1 MQVHERL
8 LRTVPGYREARD
20 TSENHALRA
29 AALPFAGRT
38 GCTKIPVVVHVVYK
52 TAEQNISDAQIKSQ
66 IDILTADYRKKN
78 ADIGAVPTAFASL
91 ATDVRVEFELA
102 KVDPSGNPTSGIT
115 RTATT
120 ATSFSDDDAVKS
132 AATGGAD
139 PWPSDK
145 YLNIWVCQL
154 GGGLLGYAQFPGGP
168 AATDGVVILQSAFGN
183 TGTAAAP
190 FNLGRSATHEVGH
203 WLNLRHIWGDD
214 GTGCSGSDFVAD
226 TPNQGGPNFGT
237 PAFPHVTCGNG
248 PNGDMFMNYM
258 DYVDDAA
265 MMMFSAGQ
273 VTRMQATLDGLRS
286 AIGSAIPCGAK
297 PIPKETVKEQP
308 KDPPKEIVKEHPKD
322 PPKEIVKEHPK
333 DPPKEVAKELPKD
346 PPKEFAKDP
355 PKDPPKEIA
364 KDLPK
369 DPPKETVKEHPKE
382 LAKDHPK
389 DLLKEII
396 KEHPKEL
403 HKDLA
408 KDPAFDPKSLISDL
422 PPKSVFDP
430 PKSFMEPPDLPF
442 GGGSFPFVLATGA
455 GAGAG
460 AASGRQQTSAVA
472 NAYLQLLGH
481 YARLYAAG
489 QLDASGI
496 AAWQEAAS
504 AYQRIIGG
512 S

>member
-1 MQVHERL
+1 MKKSASQFLVLIAVL
-8 LRTVPGYREARD
+8 LIVMAGFAQRRHSQQASHGQPGVFDYYLLTLSWSPEFCH
-20 TSENHALRA
+20 SHADK
-29 AALPFAGRT
+29 PECQSGHHGF
-38 GCTKIPVVVHVVYK
+38 VVHGLWPQYSNGYPEHCSN
-52 TAEQNISDAQIKSQ
+52 APGLRNPGEM
-66 IDILTADYRKKN
+66 
-78 ADIGAVPTAFASL
+78 ADI
-91 ATDVRVEFELA
+91 
-102 KVDPSGNPTSGIT
+102 
-115 RTATT
+115 
-120 ATSFSDDDAVKS
+120 
-132 AATGGAD
+132 
-139 PWPSDK
+139 
-145 YLNIWVCQL
+145 
-154 GGGLLGYAQFPGGP
+154 
-168 AATDGVVILQSAFGN
+168 
-183 TGTAAAP
+183 
-190 FNLGRSATHEVGH
+190 
-203 WLNLRHIWGDD
+203 
-214 GTGCSGSDFVAD
+214 
-226 TPNQGGPNFGT
+226 
-237 PAFPHVTCGNG
+237 
-248 PNGDMFMNYM
+248 
-258 DYVDDAA
+258 
-265 MMMFSAGQ
+265 
-273 VTRMQATLDGLRS
+273 MQATLDGLRS